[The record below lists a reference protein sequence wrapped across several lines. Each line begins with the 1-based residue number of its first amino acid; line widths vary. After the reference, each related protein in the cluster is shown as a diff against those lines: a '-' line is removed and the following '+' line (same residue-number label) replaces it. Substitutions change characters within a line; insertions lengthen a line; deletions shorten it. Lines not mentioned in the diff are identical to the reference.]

1 MSVSAYGTG
10 VLSMSTKND
19 MSTEYQDFKALYDKA
34 VKEGAEQF
42 IFKGQAVL
50 TAYAKYQIE
59 FIEGRR

>member
-1 MSVSAYGTG
+1 
-10 VLSMSTKND
+10 MSTKND